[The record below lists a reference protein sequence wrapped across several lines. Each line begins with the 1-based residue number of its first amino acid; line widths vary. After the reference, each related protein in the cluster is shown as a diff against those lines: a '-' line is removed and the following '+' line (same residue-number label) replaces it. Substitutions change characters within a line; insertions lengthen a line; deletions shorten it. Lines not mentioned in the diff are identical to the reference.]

1 MTTPSESIETKRLI
15 TVRSRLPTARIFL
28 RSPLVSDAHSLT
40 ERAHD
45 PECTAFLPHISHPK
59 NPITIESNERQVR
72 NWQDDS
78 LNGKGW
84 FLVVALLPEV
94 KNTIAPY
101 EGDPSKDA
109 WASIGD
115 TGLVP
120 WNLAEKTGETGIM
133 LNSGP
138 LLRGQ
143 GYAVETLD
151 LVFALGFDH
160 LKLETVELQTDK
172 DNVPMQSLMEK
183 RFGVEAVWREKQ
195 GDWSYTVGPEW
206 WKKRQ
211 ETKGEARVVIDV
223 EDLAER

>member
-1 MTTPSESIETKRLI
+1 MAAPSESFETKRLI

-28 RSPLVSDAHSLT
+28 RSPLISDAHSLT

-45 PECTAFLPHISHPK
+45 PECTKFLPHISHPK

-72 NWQDDS
+72 NWQNDS

-84 FLVVALLPEV
+84 FLVVDLLPEV
-94 KNTIAPY
+94 KKTIAPY

-120 WNLAEKTGETGIM
+120 WNLAEKKGETGIM

-138 LLRGQ
+138 LLRGH
-143 GYAVETLD
+143 GYAVEALD

-160 LKLETVELQTDK
+160 LKLEKIELGTDK

-183 RFGVEAVWREKQ
+183 RFGVKGVWREKQ
-195 GDWSYTVGPEW
+195 DDWSYTVTPEW

-211 ETKGEARVVIDV
+211 EEKGDGKVVIDV
-223 EDLAER
+223 EDFAER